1 MVASPYRSGG
11 MRGHHGFVPSARRWL
26 ADLAGGFLLL
36 AAAVSVVTGLASGLG
51 WAELLEGF
59 VVSNTI
65 NGLALGLAGF
75 TIARSRPGNAV
86 GWLLLA
92 AGVAYSLSGVGY
104 ALLAWGTTPGQDSP
118 GWRLLADATSLGWP
132 LAVSLLIPMALL
144 VFPDGRLPGRWW
156 RLVVGFALVATCGF
170 LALMVL
176 GPQDTTTGVGVDGY
190 LRVGALDGLSW
201 LPTVVGLMTLG
212 VYGAALASLVVRYRR
227 AGDTVRRQ
235 LLWVLLAA
243 LVMITVSVV
252 EAVLGAETWAGIFVI
267 VLPPAAIMIAILRDQ
282 LLDIQLVVSRYVLYL
297 VLTGLAVASYVLI
310 VLVTERSLADRVPLG
325 PPVLAALVIALC
337 FNPLRQV
344 LQGRIE
350 RLFYGA
356 RRDPVRAAAEV
367 GEHLGEIGAADT
379 TGLTEL
385 LATICRVL
393 RLPWASLE
401 AGGST
406 MAVAGTPH
414 DRGHSVA
421 LRLGGEDVGQLTVGV
436 RPGESH
442 LGSSDVATL
451 GLLSTSVAVAVH
463 ATTLADEL
471 GEARSAMVTAR
482 EQERRRLSRDL
493 HDGLG
498 PLLTGVI
505 LKADA
510 ARRLVPTAPEDA
522 EELML
527 DVRDRTADAVAEIR
541 RLVRELR
548 PPALD
553 QMSLPAALREYA
565 ASAGPLAVTVTSPAD
580 LPDLE
585 PAVEVALYRIA
596 TEALTNVVR
605 HSPAT
610 GASVALRTTADSVA
624 LDIRDNGGAS
634 DGPWAAGVGLAS
646 MRERAIE
653 LGGTF
658 SAGPDATGGSVR
670 VTIPCGPTH

>member
-1 MVASPYRSGG
+1 MVASPYHRGG
-11 MRGHHGFVPSARRWL
+11 IAGHHDVVPPSRRWL

-36 AAAVSVVTGLASGLG
+36 AAAVSVITGLASGLG

-92 AGVAYSLSGVGY
+92 AGTAYSLSGMGY
-104 ALLAWGTTPGQDSP
+104 ALLAWGTTPGQTSP

-132 LAVSLLIPMALL
+132 TAVSFFIPTALL
-144 VFPDGRLPGRWW
+144 LFPDGHLPSRRW
-156 RLVVGFALVATCGF
+156 RPVVGLAALAATGF
-170 LALMVL
+170 LALMAL
-176 GPQDTTTGVGVDGY
+176 GAEDTTTAVGVDGY
-190 LRVGALDGLSW
+190 LRVSALDDLGW
-201 LPTVVGLMTLG
+201 LATAVGLLGLG
-212 VYGAALASLVVRYRR
+212 VYGAAMASLVVRYRR
-227 AGDTVRRQ
+227 ADDTVRRQ

-252 EAVLGAETWAGIFVI
+252 ESLLGLESWAGIFVI

-282 LLDIQLVVSRYVLYL
+282 LLDIQLVISRYVLYL
-297 VLTGLAVASYVLI
+297 VLTGLAVASYVAI
-310 VLVTERSLADRVPLG
+310 VLVTEQALADRVPLG
-325 PPVLAALVIALC
+325 PPVLAAMAIALC
-337 FNPLRQV
+337 FNPLRLV

-350 RLFYGA
+350 RFFYGA
-356 RRDPVRAAAEV
+356 RRDPARAAAEV
-367 GEHLGEIGAADT
+367 GEHLGEIGAADA

-393 RLPWASLE
+393 RLPWAKLE
-401 AGGST
+401 ADGSI
-406 MAVAGTPH
+406 MAVAGSPD
-414 DRGHSVA
+414 DRGQSVA
-421 LRLGGEDVGQLTVGV
+421 LRLGGHDLGRLTVGV
-436 RPGESH
+436 RAGESR
-442 LGSSDVATL
+442 LSSRDLATL

-463 ATTLADEL
+463 ATRLADEL
-471 GEARSAMVTAR
+471 GEARSSMVTAR

-510 ARRLVPTAPEDA
+510 ARRLVPTAPADA

-527 DVRDRTADAVAEIR
+527 DVRDRSADAVTEIR

-565 ASAGPLAVTVTSPAD
+565 ASAGPLVVTVTSPPD

-605 HSPAT
+605 HSTAT
-610 GASVALRTTADSVA
+610 GASVALRASPA
-624 LDIRDNGGAS
+624 SIGLDVRDNGGAS

-658 SAGPDATGGSVR
+658 AAGPDATGGRVR
-670 VTIPCGPTH
+670 VTIPCGPTR